1 MTARLVDASV
11 WTTDRPGLVA
21 VSTSWTGSLMSGLLR
36 YAQGRWFDQ
45 ADLQEP
51 DLDSFWGHAEE
62 AGERPAVADVLGPG
76 SAQPAAGHEEA
87 GGEVVAGLLGR
98 LGGALGVQDRHERVI
113 EDVLEFVRQ
122 APALPSA
129 ADGAVDED
137 DPAPVRPL
145 RGGQRSGGDDPFDLD
160 VWYPGDDVL
169 GQRRPGDA
177 GQAQEP
183 VGLRLRDPQRLGRR
197 QAAQRDQVAQ
207 ARNRATHRRPPRRCL

>member
-21 VSTSWTGSLMSGLLR
+21 VSTSWTGSLMSGLLHK
-36 YAQGRWFDQ
+36 AQGRWFDQ

-51 DLDSFWGHAEE
+51 DFDRSWGHAEE
-62 AGERPAVADVLGPG
+62 AGQRPAVANALGPG
-76 SAQPAAGHEEA
+76 AAQPAARHQQA

-98 LGGALGVQDRHERVI
+98 LGGALGVEDRHERVI

-129 ADGAVDED
+129 ADRAVDED

-145 RGGQRSGGDDPFDLD
+145 RRGQRIRWCDPLDLD
-160 VWYPGDDVL
+160 AGYPGDYVL
-169 GQRRPGDA
+169 GQRWPGDA
-177 GQAQEP
+177 GQAQQA
-183 VGLRLRDPQRLGRR
+183 VGLRLRDAQRLGRR

-207 ARNRATHRRPPRRCL
+207 AGDRATHRGPPRRCR